1 MTNNTQPLW
10 MMSLISLGLQKIKIK
25 DEEAKCHTSI
35 LQGIDIHPGR
45 KISNNFNFFSSYSWS
60 IYDTYDETIP
70 RYLICDDSYLKL

>member
-1 MTNNTQPLW
+1 

-45 KISNNFNFFSSYSWS
+45 KISNNFNFFLVTLGVFMILMMKQSLDILYVMIHTSNSSWKKN
-60 IYDTYDETIP
+60 ILE
-70 RYLICDDSYLKL
+70 